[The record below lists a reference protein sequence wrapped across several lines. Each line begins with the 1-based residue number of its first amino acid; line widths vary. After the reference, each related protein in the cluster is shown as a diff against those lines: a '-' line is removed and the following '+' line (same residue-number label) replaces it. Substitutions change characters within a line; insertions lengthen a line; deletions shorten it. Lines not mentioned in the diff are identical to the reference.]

1 MWNMSNHVLVGLFGP
16 TQAAEESTP
25 TKDAAGGTKAKAPKL
40 GFLRLLKLVFVA
52 VVIAGVGI
60 PVWFFQPIP
69 MVTAMFHSVASQ
81 TSIPAVFNPTGSST
95 PDQTQAEVSPSAEA
109 ASASATPSAEA
120 STHAIPDVHPTTLP
134 VVKVPTARR
143 QARSNSLSAGE
154 PASALPDGQVVAAP
168 DGSGVTASA
177 ATGQSAAPLERVPIA
192 GPAAERPAAPL
203 PRSRIAPAATRTPLY
218 SSADADVAPPKP
230 IIQQKLGGIIGA
242 IEPGAEVTIE
252 FVVNEQGEVEFA
264 KAKGVPRS
272 VGESLLMATGLH
284 AIKSWRFDPAQKNGQ
299 PVRYRNSISFG
310 AY

>member
-1 MWNMSNHVLVGLFGP
+1 MWIMSNHVLVGLFGP
-16 TQAAEESTP
+16 TQAAEDSTP
-25 TKDAAGGTKAKAPKL
+25 PKDAAGRTKTKAPKL

-60 PVWFFQPIP
+60 GVWFLQPIP

-81 TSIPAVFNPTGSST
+81 TSIPAVFNPTGSSP
-95 PDQTQAEVSPSAEA
+95 PDQTQAEVPPSAAA

-120 STHAIPDVHPTTLP
+120 SPNAIPDVHPTTL
-134 VVKVPTARR
+134 VKVPTARR
-143 QARSNSLSAGE
+143 QARSSSLSAGE
-154 PASALPDGQVVAAP
+154 PASALPDGQVVAAA

-177 ATGQSAAPLERVPIA
+177 ATGQAAAPPERVPIA
-192 GPAAERPAAPL
+192 SPAAERRAAPL
-203 PRSRIAPAATRTPLY
+203 PQSPIAPAAARTPLY

-230 IIQQKLGGIIGA
+230 IIQQKLGGIVGA

-284 AIKSWRFDPAQKNGQ
+284 AIKSWRFDPAQRNGQ